1 MNTDTYTVTYTDIIL
16 LLILRL
22 KLILKLILILI
33 LIFIGDYK
41 NAACPVWAIYRHLGD
56 FSKHVGIFLVSKSQK
71 ILAMF

>member
-41 NAACPVWAIYRHLGD
+41 NAACPVWAIYFFGVQIAKNFGNVLGN
-56 FSKHVGIFLVSKSQK
+56 FRMGVLS
-71 ILAMF
+71 

>member
-16 LLILRL
+16 LLILR
-22 KLILKLILILI
+22 LKLILILI

-56 FSKHVGIFLVSKSQK
+56 FLKHVGIFLVSKSQK